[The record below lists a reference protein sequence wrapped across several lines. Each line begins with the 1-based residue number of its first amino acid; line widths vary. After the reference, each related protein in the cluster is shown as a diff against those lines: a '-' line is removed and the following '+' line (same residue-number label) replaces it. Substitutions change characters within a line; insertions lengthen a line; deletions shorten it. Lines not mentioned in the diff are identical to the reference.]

1 MEIQL
6 INGQFNYKDLLE
18 LITQMI
24 HTKIKYHESRINGN
38 NNEEEIKFRE
48 SKIKRLQK
56 DLFETRNYILSKNGN
71 INVDSKINID

>member
-6 INGQFNYKDLLE
+6 INGQFNSKDLLE